1 MEPHGDMPCTS
12 GCPLPAQ
19 CSRQRLPPGHALAF
33 QVGQPCS
40 EEVVFLLAPA
50 KHLVNTHQVLGA
62 EQDARVLSIPL
73 PQALTHLKA
82 CLYQPNR
89 DGVTPWTPPK
99 SLEFVIHV
107 HKNSGLDQRTLT
119 KGPTHHE
126 CHTSTQASS
135 PTWMH
140 PCQGLLTALETTLCN
155 VHLGETE
162 VQVALMYS

>member
-1 MEPHGDMPCTS
+1 MEPHGGMPAHLGALS
-12 GCPLPAQ
+12 QLNAPGKGCHQAMHWP
-19 CSRQRLPPGHALAF
+19 F
-33 QVGQPCS
+33 KVGQPCS
-40 EEVVFLLAPA
+40 EEVVFLSAPA

-89 DGVTPWTPPK
+89 DGGTPWTPPK

-135 PTWMH
+135 PTWIH
-140 PCQGLLTALETTLCN
+140 PCQGLLNCSGD
-155 VHLGETE
+155 HS
-162 VQVALMYS
+162 VQCPSGGN